1 MLFGISVLD
10 IALCLIGKRPMSY
23 TRLELDPS
31 TPAHVRQV
39 ITSLEN
45 HYFSD
50 VHTMLKLPRPDRR
63 LTAGC
68 NFTIA
73 QILAAAISGLSVTLY
88 AHSGGKGNRFQS
100 LLVNY
105 FPWNRE
111 PTSGVTPQRGA
122 ETIYSVFRNPLT
134 HDLGLDLENK
144 AKTPRVKVKRLA
156 SMNKATGLSE
166 KQIILLES
174 TNQRPSMSA
183 AVTIR
188 ADATVLLVEAL
199 YWGTR
204 CMVEALT
211 RDRSRMATAESFLVK
226 I

>member
-1 MLFGISVLD
+1 MPY
-10 IALCLIGKRPMSY
+10 K
-23 TRLELDPS
+23 RLELDPS
-31 TPAHVRQV
+31 TPSRVRQV

-63 LTAGC
+63 LSAGC

-73 QILAAAISGLSVTLY
+73 QVLAAAISGLSVTLY
-88 AHSGGKGNRFQS
+88 AHSGGKGKRFQS
-100 LLVNY
+100 LLADY
-105 FPWNRE
+105 FPWDRE
-111 PTSGVTPQRGA
+111 PAGGVTPKRGA

-134 HDLGLDLENK
+134 HDLGLDLEKK
-144 AKTPRVKVKRLA
+144 AKTPQVKIKRLT
-156 SMNKATGLSE
+156 SKNKTTGLSE
-166 KQIILLES
+166 RQIAVLETTS
-174 TNQRPSMSA
+174 QRPPMSA
-183 AVTIR
+183 AVTVR

-204 CMVEALT
+204 CMVETLT
-211 RDRSRMATAESFLVK
+211 RDKSRMVAAESFLAK